1 MLKVDCMT
9 TSPSPRRHP
18 LSFPERFE
26 KATKDPTR
34 KAIWFQIL
42 LNNEKETII
51 KEKDKK
57 NNTERIVAK
66 YRGITADEIANNL
79 GLQKQKSK
87 VYYHLKI
94 LEDNYLVKIQT
105 QKKRAMTLKYYTVS
119 DEYRPSTR
127 LAIQMTRQRTLNRIA
142 FIMGALREAN
152 ELFTQLSDSEFDTY
166 VQTEQPQLILGLVNQ
181 KEYKEINKKI
191 KETLERYQGERGDE
205 HRKDRFLIAYVGY
218 PPSKKWK
225 QKMNETEEED

>member
-1 MLKVDCMT
+1 MT
-9 TSPSPRRHP
+9 TSRPSRHP
-18 LSFPERFE
+18 LSFAERFE

-42 LNNEKETII
+42 LHNEKETII
-51 KEKDKK
+51 KERSK
-57 NNTERIVAK
+57 NNNIEKTIAK
-66 YRGITADEIANNL
+66 YQGITADEIASNL

-152 ELFTQLSDSEFDTY
+152 ELFTHLSDTDFDIY
-166 VQTEQPQLILGLVNQ
+166 VQNEDPQLILGFINQ
-181 KEYKEINKKI
+181 EEYKEINNKI
-191 KETLERYQGERGDE
+191 KAILEEYQGDRREENRT
-205 HRKDRFLIAYVGY
+205 DRFLIAYVGY
-218 PPSKKWK
+218 PPPSDIWK
-225 QKMNETEEED
+225 QKMNKTEEEEEY